1 MPFFNIEK
9 KPINSLCPT
18 LENIKYNQILHQVSI
33 FPISSTNTIGQLQ
46 CAVLS
51 FRFKTIIFNKKHT
64 LPFFLAIE
72 LITHQKCIASVATKD
87 IQS

>member
-1 MPFFNIEK
+1 MTSNLIEK
-9 KPINSLCPT
+9 KYINSLCPT
-18 LENIKYNQILHQVSI
+18 LENKKYNQILHQVTI
-33 FPISSTNTIGQLQ
+33 FPISSTNNLGQFES
-46 CAVLS
+46 AVLS

-72 LITHQKCIASVATKD
+72 LLTYQKCVASIATKD